1 MSDSLKKA
9 RAVRSKNI
17 AKTRKE
23 LSSIVKKIDKTRK
36 KTGITATEACRKHKI
51 STERYYRFKRK

>member
-1 MSDSLKKA
+1 M
-9 RAVRSKNI
+9 
-17 AKTRKE
+17 
-23 LSSIVKKIDKTRK
+23 SSIVKKIDSTRK